1 MKQKADRHLAANKV
15 LAKALHILKSNS
27 AASEARAESELAD
40 LRTQLAQSEDRAKV
54 AEHTVN
60 VLRWHLQHG
69 GSSGLNTSMS
79 SLPDVF

>member
-1 MKQKADRHLAANKV
+1 MLLDFKRILDEEHHEVKQKADRHLAANKV

-54 AEHTVN
+54 HPEIFQ
-60 VLRWHLQHG
+60 R
-69 GSSGLNTSMS
+69 SGED
-79 SLPDVF
+79 SL